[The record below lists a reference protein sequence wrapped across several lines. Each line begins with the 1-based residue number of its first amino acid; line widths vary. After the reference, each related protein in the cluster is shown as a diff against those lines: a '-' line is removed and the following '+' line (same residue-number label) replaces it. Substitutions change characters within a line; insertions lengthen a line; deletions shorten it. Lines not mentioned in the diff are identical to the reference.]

1 MRLFCQTRALENLE
15 ERNIE
20 ISFPQLLRNKVS
32 RKKSWKEITVVI
44 EKGGGM
50 ERVSHEIFIGEYI
63 CSSIEKKKERIV
75 VRSSL

>member
-44 EKGGGM
+44 GRGGM
-50 ERVSHEIFIGEYI
+50 ERVSHEIFIGKYI
-63 CSSIEKKKERIV
+63 RSSI
-75 VRSSL
+75 